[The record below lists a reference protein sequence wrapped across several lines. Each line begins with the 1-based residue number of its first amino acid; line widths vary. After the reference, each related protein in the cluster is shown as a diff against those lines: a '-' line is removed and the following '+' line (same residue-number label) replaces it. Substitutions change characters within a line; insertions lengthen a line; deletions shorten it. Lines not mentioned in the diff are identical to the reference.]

1 MQFLALSPR
10 WLIHFTSRTC
20 AITERI
26 PYSFTFRLI
35 SDLDMY
41 VLKFEDFGKNFAKKN
56 NMSPDA
62 FIQLVLQYTYYRYK
76 PNWE

>member
-1 MQFLALSPR
+1 
-10 WLIHFTSRTC
+10 
-20 AITERI
+20 
-26 PYSFTFRLI
+26 
-35 SDLDMY
+35 MY